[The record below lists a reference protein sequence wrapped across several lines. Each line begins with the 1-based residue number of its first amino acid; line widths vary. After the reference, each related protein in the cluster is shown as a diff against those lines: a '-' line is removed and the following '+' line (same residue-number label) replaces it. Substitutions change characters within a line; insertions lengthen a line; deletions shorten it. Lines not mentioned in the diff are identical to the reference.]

1 MDWEVIG
8 MRVIERLPLETERL
22 SLRRYTLADVPAI
35 YRINS
40 SEEVTR
46 YLPFGPMMSEED
58 ARSQLE
64 RFFLPA
70 YAQAD
75 AGQTGPDGLPLDLKF
90 AACLKDTEELVG
102 MVFVETSD
110 GSCELGYTV
119 DPRWWGRG
127 IATEMC
133 QTVVDL
139 ARTLGLARLTAT
151 VDVRNVASEC
161 VLAHVGMKP
170 RRPAEGTRQGGEVD
184 GCRMWELELLPRGG
198 TASGP

>member
-1 MDWEVIG
+1 MSWEITA
-8 MRVIERLPLETERL
+8 MRVIEHLPLETERL
-22 SLRRYTLADVPAI
+22 MLRRYTLADAPAI

-40 SEEVTR
+40 TEEVTR

-58 ARSQLE
+58 AISQLE

-90 AACLKDTEELVG
+90 AACLKGTEGLVG

-110 GSCELGYTV
+110 GSCELDYTV
-119 DPRWWGRG
+119 DPCWWGRG

-133 QTVVDL
+133 QAVVDL
-139 ARTLGLARLTAT
+139 ACTLGLGRLTAT
-151 VDVRNVASEC
+151 VDVRNVTIER

-170 RRPAEGTRQGGEVD
+170 RRPAKGTWQGGEKNE
-184 GCRMWELELLPRGG
+184 CRVRELELEP
-198 TASGP
+198 

>member
-1 MDWEVIG
+1 
-8 MRVIERLPLETERL
+8 MRVIEHLPLQTERL
-22 SLRRYTLADVPAI
+22 MLRRYTLADAPAI

-46 YLPFGPMMSEED
+46 YLPFGPMVSEED
-58 ARSQLE
+58 AKGQLE

-90 AACLKDTEELVG
+90 AACLKDTKELVG

-119 DPRWWGRG
+119 DPRWWGHCHRDAPDRG
-127 IATEMC
+127 NETSPPC
-133 QTVVDL
+133 QRYL
-139 ARTLGLARLTAT
+139 AGRREERMPL
-151 VDVRNVASEC
+151 
-161 VLAHVGMKP
+161 VG
-170 RRPAEGTRQGGEVD
+170 A
-184 GCRMWELELLPRGG
+184 
-198 TASGP
+198 

>member
-1 MDWEVIG
+1 MS
-8 MRVIERLPLETERL
+8 VIEYLPLETERL
-22 SLRRYTLADVPAI
+22 LLRRYTLADAPAI

-58 ARSQLE
+58 AKGQLE

-70 YAQAD
+70 YERAD
-75 AGQTGPDGLPLDLKF
+75 SGQRGPGGLPLDLKF
-90 AACLKDTEELVG
+90 AACLKDTKELVG

-133 QTVVDL
+133 QAVVDL
-139 ARTLGLARLTAT
+139 ARRLGLTRLTAT
-151 VDVRNVASEC
+151 VDVRNTASER
-161 VLAHVGMKP
+161 VLAHIGMKP
-170 RRPAEGTRQGGEVD
+170 RRPAEGIWQGGEKN
-184 GCRMWELELLPRGG
+184 GCRLWELELAPSGG
-198 TASGP
+198 TASAP

>member
-1 MDWEVIG
+1 MSWEITA
-8 MRVIERLPLETERL
+8 MRVIEHLHLQTERL
-22 SLRRYTLADVPAI
+22 MLRRYTLADAPAI

-58 ARSQLE
+58 AINQLE

-75 AGQTGPDGLPLDLKF
+75 AGQTGPGGLPLDLKF
-90 AACLKDTEELVG
+90 AACLKDTKELVG
-102 MVFVETSD
+102 MVFVETSN

-119 DPRWWGRG
+119 DPRWWGRS

-133 QTVVDL
+133 QAVVDL
-139 ARTLGLARLTAT
+139 ACTLGLGRLTAT
-151 VDVRNVASEC
+151 VDVRNTASER

-170 RRPAEGTRQGGEVD
+170 RRPAKDTWQDGEKS
-184 GCRMWELELLPRGG
+184 GCRLWELELEP
-198 TASGP
+198 

>member
-1 MDWEVIG
+1 MSWEATG
-8 MRVIERLPLETERL
+8 MHVIEHLPLQTERL
-22 SLRRYTLADVPAI
+22 MLRRYTLADAPAI

-46 YLPFGPMMSEED
+46 YLPFGPMMSEDD
-58 ARSQLE
+58 AIRQLE

-75 AGQTGPDGLPLDLKF
+75 AGQTGPGGLPLDLKF
-90 AACLKDTEELVG
+90 AACLKDTKELVG

-139 ARTLGLARLTAT
+139 ARTLGLGRLTAT
-151 VDVRNVASEC
+151 VDVRNVASER
-161 VLAHVGMKP
+161 VLAHLGMKP
-170 RRPAEGTRQGGEVD
+170 RRPAKDTWQDGEKS
-184 GCRMWELELLPRGG
+184 GCRLWELELK
-198 TASGP
+198 A

>member
-1 MDWEVIG
+1 MH
-8 MRVIERLPLETERL
+8 VIEHLPLETERL
-22 SLRRYTLADVPAI
+22 MLRRYTLADAPAI

-40 SEEVTR
+40 TEEVTR
-46 YLPFGPMMSEED
+46 YLSFGPMMSEED
-58 ARSQLE
+58 AISQLE

-75 AGQTGPDGLPLDLKF
+75 AGQTGPGGLPLDLKF
-90 AACLKDTEELVG
+90 AACLKDTKELVG

-119 DPRWWGRG
+119 DPRWWGRS

-133 QTVVDL
+133 QAVVDL
-139 ARTLGLARLTAT
+139 ACTLGLGRLTAT
-151 VDVRNVASEC
+151 VDVRNTASER

-170 RRPAEGTRQGGEVD
+170 RRPAKDTWQDGEKS
-184 GCRMWELELLPRGG
+184 GCRLWELELEP
-198 TASGP
+198 

>member
-1 MDWEVIG
+1 MH
-8 MRVIERLPLETERL
+8 VIEHLPLETERL

-40 SEEVTR
+40 NEEVTR

-75 AGQTGPDGLPLDLKF
+75 AGQVGPGGLPLGLKL
-90 AACLKDTEELVG
+90 AACLKDTGELIG

-110 GSCELGYTV
+110 GSCELGYAV
-119 DPRWWGRG
+119 DHCWWGRG

-133 QTVVDL
+133 QAVVDL
-139 ARTLGLARLTAT
+139 ARKLGLTRLTAT
-151 VDVRNVASEC
+151 VDVRNAASER
-161 VLAHVGMKP
+161 VLAHIGMKP
-170 RRPAEGTRQGGEVD
+170 RRPAEGIGQDGEED
-184 GCRMWELELLPRGG
+184 GCRMWELEL
-198 TASGP
+198 